1 MENSASVKKYVCY
14 RKKYRISEW
23 AMAASRQIRLFY
35 YKSIVI
41 VVIVGGANGLQGIV
55 LKKLWGHIGF
65 FHTFSPF
72 LWLRNEQ
79 FVLQ

>member
-1 MENSASVKKYVCY
+1 
-14 RKKYRISEW
+14 
-23 AMAASRQIRLFY
+23 MAASRQIRLFY

-72 LWLRNEQ
+72 FMVAQ
-79 FVLQ
+79 